1 MVEHEFSL
9 YVTGRLFSCL
19 IINNPTYLCVKLKHL
34 IFSGG
39 RNGLQSHVDE
49 EEEARQESGGGKSP
63 SLLYVNENFQISS

>member
-1 MVEHEFSL
+1 M
-9 YVTGRLFSCL
+9 
-19 IINNPTYLCVKLKHL
+19 KLKHL

-63 SLLYVNENFQISS
+63 SLLYVNENLQISS